1 MSIDDIFS
9 SKSKEKLIS
18 SSLSQNFQNSNFS
31 FMNNKNIKNNSLK
44 EPYNDLYPE
53 NYQGQK
59 TFISSNV
66 YTQTIPQNL
75 QNFNFSLMNKDISF
89 CSMEN
94 KEKNEQTTN
103 DLNNPYL
110 KKEDVPEL
118 EMIDKNNI
126 IFDKIF
132 YEIKDYIEEIN
143 GTPNDFLDDEIYKY
157 CGKCKNDPNKFF
169 CFICHKNICNKCFK
183 ECEFNNHSLINLEK
197 INYKNNINKIKT
209 ILNK

>member
-44 EPYNDLYPE
+44 ETYNDLYPE

-132 YEIKDYIEEIN
+132 YEIKDYTE
-143 GTPNDFLDDEIYKY
+143 
-157 CGKCKNDPNKFF
+157 
-169 CFICHKNICNKCFK
+169 
-183 ECEFNNHSLINLEK
+183 
-197 INYKNNINKIKT
+197 
-209 ILNK
+209 